1 MVLRE
6 VKLLRYVDTEYLT
19 SLAQIATEKRV
30 IKGEVV
36 CEQGEPTPACL
47 IIVAQG
53 SLQLTQTSPDGS
65 SVVVRDLGVGDSLG
79 NTGLISE

>member
-30 IKGEVV
+30 LKGEIV
-36 CEQGEPTPACL
+36 CEQGEPTPASL

-53 SLQLTQTSPDGS
+53 SLELRQTSPDGS
-65 SVVVRDLGVGDSLG
+65 DVPVRQLVVGDSLG